1 MQRVTVVLDDE
12 LLEEIDRLTVE
23 RGYANRSEAVRDL
36 TRSGIRQAA
45 EDVGGSG
52 DCVAALAYAYDFT
65 QRGLGRRLG
74 CLLGDNHDLVVSG
87 QQVHLDHT
95 NRLEISILRGAS
107 DAVRR
112 LGEQVIAERG
122 VRHGRLIMMP
132 VELTHER
139 HDHGGDAPHDHL
151 HVRVRDA
158 G

>member
-12 LLEEIDRLTVE
+12 LLEEIDRLAAE

-36 TRSGIRQAA
+36 ARRGIRQAA
-45 EDVGGSG
+45 EEVGGAG
-52 DCVAALAYAYDFT
+52 DCVAALVYAYDFT
-65 QRGLGRRLG
+65 QRGLGRKLG
-74 CLLGDNHDLVVSG
+74 CLLGDHHDVVVSG

-95 NRLEISILRGAS
+95 HRLEISVLRGAAPEVS
-107 DAVRR
+107 R

-122 VRHGRLIMMP
+122 VRHGRLFMMP
-132 VELTHER
+132 VELTHES
-139 HDHGGDAPHDHL
+139 HNHGGAPRHDHL